1 MNFYWYRALG
11 CAAWALTA
19 CSPAPEETEPVA
31 LVPFTLTDSLRQ
43 QAQAQPGSPALA
55 RTHALLTNPLALPD
69 SAPLGLAAFQSR
81 FSGCSPRRTPVANRH
96 NPEQVDTLI
105 ALRCAGAK
113 LQLYQVAGGSTLLQG
128 ATLTGPGAALA
139 LGLAVDQPLAEARAV
154 AKALYLY
161 VSETNLR
168 LLLED
173 PDSGAT
179 VSLYHDGARLTKLT
193 YEGYLD

>member
-1 MNFYWYRALG
+1 MNFSRYWALG
-11 CAAWALTA
+11 CVAWALTA

-43 QAQAQPGSPALA
+43 QAQPGSPALA

-81 FSGCSPRRTPVANRH
+81 FADCSPRRTPVANRH

-105 ALRCAGAK
+105 ALRCAGAT

-128 ATLTGPGAALA
+128 ATLTRPGATLA
-139 LGLAVDQPLAEARAV
+139 LGLAVGQPLAEARAV